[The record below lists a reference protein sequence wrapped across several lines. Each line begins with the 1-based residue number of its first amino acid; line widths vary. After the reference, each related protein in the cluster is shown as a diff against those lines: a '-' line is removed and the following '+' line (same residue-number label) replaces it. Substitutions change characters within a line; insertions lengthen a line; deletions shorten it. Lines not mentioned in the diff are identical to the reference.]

1 MKKELKSVSSLVS
14 SSMQPE
20 EIVDDRDDSSCF
32 HIHLDVC
39 AFFDIQ
45 ITGKGNC
52 QNRRKGLTNSEFW
65 EEKKGGKE
73 QEGRILN
80 HLTNYVIWGKGT
92 KKKKKKK
99 REIFNSL
106 HMISQL
112 I

>member
-1 MKKELKSVSSLVS
+1 
-14 SSMQPE
+14 MQPE

-52 QNRRKGLTNSEFW
+52 QNRRKGLTNSRVLGRKKRRKRTRRKDVKPPDQLCYLGKRHK
-65 EEKKGGKE
+65 EEKK
-73 QEGRILN
+73 
-80 HLTNYVIWGKGT
+80 
-92 KKKKKKK
+92 KKDD
-99 REIFNSL
+99 IFNSL
-106 HMISQL
+106 HMIPQL